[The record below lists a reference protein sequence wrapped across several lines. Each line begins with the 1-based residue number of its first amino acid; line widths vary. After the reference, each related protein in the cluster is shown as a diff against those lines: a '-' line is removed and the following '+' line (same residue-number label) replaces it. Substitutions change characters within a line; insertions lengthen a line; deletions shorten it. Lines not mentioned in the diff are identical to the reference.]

1 MIIALIILATV
12 FLLCFAIGGYLFFAA
27 CGKHKEIHW
36 LDEAEIS
43 RTPYGQFYPHVKAS
57 YEWLAKNQAQDL
69 FLQSFDG
76 IRLHATWV
84 PSEHPRGTVVMVHG
98 YHSCI
103 YTDHGLAMQRYH
115 DMGMNLLM
123 PDHRG
128 HGKSG
133 GKYTTFGVKESK
145 DILSWLQYHNEQ
157 FGQQPILLSGLS
169 MGAATVMFLADENL
183 PENVKYCIADCG
195 FTSPKQI
202 ISKVFRDVMHIP
214 AWPFIWSTDLFAR
227 IFAGF
232 SLEEKNAV
240 RTLRSNKLPF
250 LFVHGLAD
258 DFVPCDMTRR
268 SFEACAGEKHLLLV
282 EGAGHGV
289 SYIHAPEKYHA
300 MNMELMDKYIPKR
313 KED

>member
-1 MIIALIILATV
+1 MTIALILLAV
-12 FLLCFAIGGYLFFAA
+12 IVAVCFGIGGFLFFAA
-27 CGKHKEIHW
+27 CGHHKEIHW

-57 YEWLAKNQAQDL
+57 YEWLAKHKAQDL
-69 FLQSFDG
+69 YLESFDG
-76 IRLHATWV
+76 TKLHATWV
-84 PSEHPRGTVVMVHG
+84 PAENPRGTVLLVHG

-103 YTDHGLAMQRYH
+103 YTDYGLVMQMYH
-115 DMGMNLLM
+115 DMGMNLLL

-133 GKYTTFGVKESK
+133 GFYTTFGVKESR
-145 DILSWLQYHNEQ
+145 DMLCWIHYHNKNL
-157 FGQQPILLSGLS
+157 GGHPMLLSGLS
-169 MGAATVMFLADENL
+169 MGAATVMYLADEKL

-195 FTSPKQI
+195 FTSPKEI
-202 ISKVFRDVMHIP
+202 ISKVFTDVMHIP
-214 AWPFIWSTDLFAR
+214 AWPFIWATEIFAR

-232 SLEEKNAV
+232 SLEQKNST
-240 RTLRSNKLPF
+240 RTLKHNKLPI

-268 SFEACAGEKHLLLV
+268 SFEAAAGEKHLLLV

-289 SYIHAPEKYHA
+289 SFLHAKEKYHE
-300 MNMELMDKYIPKR
+300 MNMALLDRYIPKQ
-313 KED
+313 

>member
-1 MIIALIILATV
+1 MIIAFTILAILV
-12 FLLCFAIGGYLFFAA
+12 ILCFAIGGYLFFTA

-43 RTPYGQFYPHVKAS
+43 RTPYGRFYPHVKAS
-57 YEWLAKNQAQDL
+57 YEWLAKNHAQDL
-69 FLQSFDG
+69 YTQSHDG
-76 IRLHATWV
+76 IKLHATWV
-84 PSEHPRGTVVMVHG
+84 PADNPRGTVVLVHG

-103 YTDHGLAMQRYH
+103 YTDYGLVMRMYH
-115 DMGMNLLM
+115 DMGMNLLL

-133 GKYTTFGVKESK
+133 GTYTTFGVKESQ
-145 DILSWLQYHNEQ
+145 DVLTWIRYHNENL
-157 FGQQPILLSGLS
+157 GKHRILLSGLS
-169 MGAATVMFLADENL
+169 MGAATVMYLADEEL
-183 PENVKYCIADCG
+183 PDNVKYCIADCG
-195 FTSPKQI
+195 FTSPKEI
-202 ISKVFRDVMHIP
+202 ISKVFTDVIHIP
-214 AWPFIWSTDLFAR
+214 AWPFIWAADLFAR

-232 SLEEKNAV
+232 SLHEKNSV
-240 RTLRSNKLPF
+240 ETLKQNKLPF

-268 SFEACAGEKHLLLV
+268 SFAACAGEKHLLLV

-300 MNMELMDKYIPKR
+300 MNMELMDRYIPIL
-313 KED
+313 